1 MSDESRVTGNGRL
14 LAGVGRWGLG
24 VRRDLGEA
32 VRLLIALAAR
42 LGSAPF
48 APKGFRWPAA
58 FRQMVRMG
66 VESLPIVFLIAGSVG
81 MIVALQAATQLRRVG
96 ATIYVADLV
105 GVSITRE
112 LGPLMT
118 AIILAGR
125 SGSAIAA
132 ELGSMKVAEEMDA
145 LTAMGLDPVEFLA
158 LPRVL
163 AMMIMLPCL
172 TVLADIVGMAGGV
185 AVAWISLGIPAANY
199 IQQTLNALML
209 KDLVSGLI
217 KSWVFATIISGVGC
231 YEGFRV
237 EGGAE
242 GVGRRTTASVVV
254 SIFLII
260 AADLLFTLVFYVLE

>member
-1 MSDESRVTGNGRL
+1 LAEL
-14 LAGVGRWGLG
+14 LAGMGRRAL
-24 VRRDLGEA
+24 RARDDLGA
-32 VRLLIALAAR
+32 AARLLVAVAAR

-48 APKGFRWPAA
+48 STKGFRWPAT
-58 FRQMVRMG
+58 FYQMVRIG

-105 GVSITRE
+105 GISLTRE

-118 AIILAGR
+118 AIIIAGR

-132 ELGSMKVAEEMDA
+132 ELGSMKVAEEVDA

-158 LPRVL
+158 LPRIL
-163 AMMIMLPCL
+163 AMGIMLPCL
-172 TVLADIVGMAGGV
+172 TILADVIGILGGV
-185 AVAWISLGIPAANY
+185 VVAGVSLGIPAGNY
-199 IQQTLNALML
+199 LEQTLNALLL
-209 KDLVSGLI
+209 KDLFSGLV
-217 KSWVFATIISGVGC
+217 KSLVFAVIIAGVGC
-231 YEGFRV
+231 YQGFRV

-260 AADLLFTLVFYVLE
+260 AADLVFTLAFYVLG

>member
-1 MSDESRVTGNGRL
+1 MRSPELVARVGRRAFGVREDLAAAGRL
-14 LAGVGRWGLG
+14 LVA
-24 VRRDLGEA
+24 
-32 VRLLIALAAR
+32 IAAR
-42 LGSAPF
+42 LASAPF
-48 APKGFRWPAA
+48 SVKGFRWPAT
-58 FRQMVRMG
+58 FRQMVRIG

-132 ELGSMKVAEEMDA
+132 ELGSMKVAEEVDA
-145 LTAMGLDPVEFLA
+145 LSAMGLDPVEFLA

-172 TVLADIVGMAGGV
+172 TVLADVVGMAGGV

-209 KDLVSGLI
+209 RDLVSGLI
-217 KSWVFATIISGVGC
+217 KSWVFAGIIAGVGC

-242 GVGRRTTASVVV
+242 GVGRRTTAAVVV

-260 AADLLFTLVFYVLE
+260 AADLLFTLIFYVLE

>member
-1 MSDESRVTGNGRL
+1 MGGSEILG
-14 LAGVGRWGLG
+14 GVGRRALGLRG
-24 VRRDLGEA
+24 DLAEA
-32 VRLLIALAAR
+32 TRLLIAVAAR
-42 LGSAPF
+42 LAAAPF
-48 APKGFRWPAA
+48 SPRGFRWPTV
-58 FRQMVRMG
+58 FRQMVRIG

-105 GVSITRE
+105 GVSLTRE

-132 ELGSMKVAEEMDA
+132 ELGTMKVAEEVDA

-158 LPRVL
+158 LPRIL
-163 AMMIMLPCL
+163 AMGIMLPCL
-172 TVLADIVGMAGGV
+172 TVLADVVGMAGGV

-199 IQQTLNALML
+199 IQQTLNALL
-209 KDLVSGLI
+209 VKDLVSGLI
-217 KSWVFATIISGVGC
+217 KSGVFAGIIAGVGC

-260 AADLLFTLVFYVLE
+260 AADLVFTLTFYALE